1 MLAALRLDAF
11 FDKFEGLLKSLDQ
24 NYEAYI

>member
-11 FDKFEGLLKSLDQ
+11 FDNFEGLLKSLDQ